1 VYDSASVGRFFFS
14 KQTTAPQHTELS
26 DLLKNRHIRVLIVL
40 GVLLLGFGGGAAAVC
55 KFTSVNCHIN
65 GAAKFDVHQQLN
77 DLAHQDAGKPAHLAS
92 GFTESSV
99 ARGLDFPTDFAFLP
113 DGSALIA
120 QKNGL
125 VLHAVNGR
133 TEPTPFVDL
142 RARVSTEFYR
152 GLMAV
157 AVDPAFSSN
166 HFIYVLY
173 AQRPAGAPKGPTTMR
188 LARLT
193 VHGDSAP
200 VSTLRV
206 LLGGAGTRP
215 CNTLPR
221 GSDCLASYGDVD
233 GGEIAFAP
241 DGTMF
246 VSTGDGGGFDTQIE
260 PGAINSQSI
269 DALEGKVLRITRDG
283 KGVPSNPFWNGDAN
297 ANRSKVWAYG
307 FRNPFRMSLKPG
319 SLMPYL
325 GDVGSHAH
333 EEVDAVEK
341 GGNYGWPC
349 FEGPSRN
356 KVYQGTQL
364 CRRLYARGPSAVH
377 GPAYTYPHNGSV
389 AVVGGTFYTGVSHGG
404 LERGTY
410 VFGDWVRSWLKE
422 LRFDAAGRV
431 QGRPRS
437 FATDASGPV
446 AIKMGPGGDLYYLS
460 LDAGVLRRVRPA

>member
-1 VYDSASVGRFFFS
+1 
-14 KQTTAPQHTELS
+14 LS
-26 DLLKNRHIRVLIVL
+26 DLLKNRYLRVLIVL
-40 GVLLLGFGGGAAAVC
+40 GVLLLGLGGGAAAVC
-55 KFTSVNCHIN
+55 KFTSADCHIR
-65 GAAKFDVHQQLN
+65 GGGKFDVQQQLN
-77 DLAHQDAGKPAHLAS
+77 DLAHQDAGQPAHLAP

-113 DGSALIA
+113 DGSAVIA
-120 QKNGL
+120 EKNGL
-125 VLHAVNGR
+125 VLHAVNGV
-133 TEPTPFVDL
+133 TKSTPFADL
-142 RARVSTEFYR
+142 RAIVGTEFYR

-157 AVDPAFSSN
+157 AVDPAFVSN

-173 AQRPAGAPKGPTTMR
+173 TQRPAGAPKGPTTMR

-193 VHGDSAP
+193 AHGDSAP

-215 CNTLPR
+215 CKALR
-221 GSDCLASYGDVD
+221 HGSDCLASYGDVD
-233 GGEIAFAP
+233 GGTIAFAA

-260 PGAINSQSI
+260 PGAINSQSV

-283 KGVPSNPFWNGDAN
+283 KGVPSNPFWNGAPS

-319 SLMPYL
+319 SLTLYL
-325 GDVGSHAH
+325 GDVGSHGH
-333 EEVDAVEK
+333 EEIDAVAK

-349 FEGPSRN
+349 YEGPSRV

-364 CRRLYARGPSAVH
+364 CKRLYARGPSAVH
-377 GPAYTYPHNGSV
+377 GPAYMYPHTASV
-389 AVVGGTFYTGVSHGG
+389 AVVGGTFYTGGSHAG
-404 LERGTY
+404 LARGTY

-422 LRFDAAGRV
+422 LSFDAAGRL
-431 QGRPRS
+431 QGKPRT
-437 FATDASGPV
+437 FATNASGPV
-446 AIKMGPGGDLYYLS
+446 AIKMGPGGDLYYVS
-460 LDAGVLRRVRPA
+460 LNAGVLRRIRPR